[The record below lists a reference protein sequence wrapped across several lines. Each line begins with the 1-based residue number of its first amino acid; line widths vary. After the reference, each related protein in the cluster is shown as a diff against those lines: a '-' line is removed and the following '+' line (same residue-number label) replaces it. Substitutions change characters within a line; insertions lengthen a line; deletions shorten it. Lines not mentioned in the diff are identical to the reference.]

1 MSREPAILL
10 LSSNPFTRADEADYL
25 ERCGYNVLQAKDGP
39 QALEV
44 LRSQRGINV
53 LVTQV
58 EFGDSI
64 EGLEVAKTARSLND
78 KIVVVYTSSSPNN
91 IPEGQK
97 VSNAPSLRSPYSP
110 RQIAALI
117 SHMKQQPS
125 LSQPAS
131 H

>member
-1 MSREPAILL
+1 MSREPAVLL

-58 EFGDSI
+58 EFGDSV
-64 EGLEVAKTARSLND
+64 EGLEVAKLVDTAMGRKVGGPRMILHADGTEAPAAESLD
-78 KIVVVYTSSSPNN
+78 DPLLTP
-91 IPEGQK
+91 PD
-97 VSNAPSLRSPYSP
+97 
-110 RQIAALI
+110 
-117 SHMKQQPS
+117 M
-125 LSQPAS
+125 
-131 H
+131 